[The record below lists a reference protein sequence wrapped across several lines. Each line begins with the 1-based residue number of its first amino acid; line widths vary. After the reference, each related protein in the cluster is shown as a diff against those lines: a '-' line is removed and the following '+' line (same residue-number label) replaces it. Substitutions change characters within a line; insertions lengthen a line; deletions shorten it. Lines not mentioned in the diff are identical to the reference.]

1 MAEKLGASSRYQL
14 SACESRIISEPLK
27 FLERNCLTIVF
38 SKVILLTQLSFI
50 YLFCSVCRKFC
61 FITFVIFYCLIIK
74 FYQFQSSKGKGK
86 GKSSSKNNS
95 KKSTPNDESTS
106 SSSRKKKKKHK
117 KSDKP
122 PPSPAL
128 NTSSSDADDENDY
141 EKQPS
146 KKSSRKSQKSKS
158 KRKDREKK
166 KKKVNNELAKIL
178 KKRKDRKRSST
189 AASSLN
195 SSTASEEEK
204 PLSKWKVSIN
214 SSRKTSQSTLS
225 DGSAEGG
232 GSRTFVL
239 KPEAETEDLR
249 LFLSRKRPRI
259 LDEDSSGTD
268 DERHKRAKTVKSVVV
283 VPK

>member
-1 MAEKLGASSRYQL
+1 M
-14 SACESRIISEPLK
+14 
-27 FLERNCLTIVF
+27 
-38 SKVILLTQLSFI
+38 
-50 YLFCSVCRKFC
+50 
-61 FITFVIFYCLIIK
+61 
-74 FYQFQSSKGKGK
+74 
-86 GKSSSKNNS
+86 
-95 KKSTPNDESTS
+95 
-106 SSSRKKKKKHK
+106 
-117 KSDKP
+117 
-122 PPSPAL
+122 

-239 KPEAETEDLR
+239 KPETEDLR

>member
-1 MAEKLGASSRYQL
+1 M
-14 SACESRIISEPLK
+14 
-27 FLERNCLTIVF
+27 
-38 SKVILLTQLSFI
+38 
-50 YLFCSVCRKFC
+50 
-61 FITFVIFYCLIIK
+61 
-74 FYQFQSSKGKGK
+74 
-86 GKSSSKNNS
+86 
-95 KKSTPNDESTS
+95 
-106 SSSRKKKKKHK
+106 
-117 KSDKP
+117 
-122 PPSPAL
+122 

-146 KKSSRKSQKSKS
+146 KKSSRKQPKPKS

-195 SSTASEEEK
+195 SSTASEDEK

-225 DGSAEGG
+225 DGSVGG
-232 GSRTFVL
+232 GRTF
-239 KPEAETEDLR
+239 PEAETEDLR

-259 LDEDSSGTD
+259 LDEDSSGSD